1 MMTKTSLKLISLM
14 ALTPA
19 VLAGSLDPPSA
30 PTGASSAMYSIQSL
44 CDRLQT
50 GAAGSQNVFSEPTSG
65 PGGDGLYSE

>member
-1 MMTKTSLKLISLM
+1 M

-65 PGGDGLYSE
+65 PGSTGCTLNDVMTKAPPPQL